1 MRWSKIKNIII
12 LLLVIVNLFL
22 LSMVGVRSWQS
33 REQERETWQQ
43 TVALAEKR
51 GLTFLPREMPQAA
64 MPGRVNLTPEGPLEE
79 FVDLTGHPTGEDPAQ
94 AGLEL
99 LAQLGYEGKVIR
111 DNGSTVE
118 YAPVWNG
125 LVVHGWS
132 TYLTYDTAG
141 FLSAEIRPLRGGA
154 ETQSPGSPISAA
166 TALTRF
172 METLNEEG
180 YVCSQVVD
188 LYPGY
193 TVGGG
198 AEGLTLNPVWYV
210 ETDAQPRYFAVDGYT
225 GGVTTI
231 G

>member
-22 LSMVGVRSWQS
+22 LSMVGLRSWQS
-33 REQERETWQQ
+33 RERERETWQQ

-51 GLTFLPREMPQAA
+51 GLAFLPQEMPQTA
-64 MPGRVNLTPEGPLEE
+64 MPGRVTLTQEGTGSEL
-79 FVDLTGHPTGEDPAQ
+79 VDLTGHPTGDHPAQ
-94 AGLEL
+94 TGLEL
-99 LAQLGYEGKVIR
+99 LAQLGYEGKALR
-111 DNGSTVE
+111 DSGGTVE
-118 YAPVWNG
+118 YAPLWNG

-132 TYLTYDTAG
+132 TYLTYDETG
-141 FLSAEIRPLRGGA
+141 FLTAELRRLPGSG
-154 ETQSPGSPISAA
+154 ETQNPGTPISAA

-198 AEGLTLNPVWYV
+198 AGGLTLNPVWYV

-225 GGVTTI
+225 GSVTTI

>member
-22 LSMVGVRSWQS
+22 LSMVGLRFWQS
-33 REQERETWQQ
+33 RERERETWQQ
-43 TVALAEKR
+43 TVTLAEKR

-64 MPGRVNLTPEGPLEE
+64 MPGRVTLAQEGAAEE
-79 FVDLTGHPTGEDPAQ
+79 LVDLTGHPTGSDPAQ

-99 LAQLGYEGKVIR
+99 LSQLGYEGKALR
-111 DNGSTVE
+111 DSGGTVE
-118 YAPVWNG
+118 YAPLWNG

-132 TYLTYDTAG
+132 TYLTYDETG
-141 FLSAEIRPLRGGA
+141 FLTAEIRRLPAGG
-154 ETQSPGSPISAA
+154 ETQNPGTPISAA
-166 TALTRF
+166 TALSRF
-172 METLNEEG
+172 METLNQEG

-188 LYPGY
+188 LYLGY

-198 AEGLTLNPVWYV
+198 AGGLTLNPVWYV

-225 GGVTTI
+225 GSVTTI

>member
-22 LSMVGVRSWQS
+22 LSMVGVRSWQG
-33 REQERETWQQ
+33 RERERETWEQ

-51 GLTFLPREMPQAA
+51 GLTFLPREMPQTA
-64 MPGRVNLTPEGPLEE
+64 MPGRVSLTPEGPLEE
-79 FVDLTGHPTGEDPAQ
+79 FADLAGRPTGEDPAQ
-94 AGLEL
+94 TGLEL
-99 LAQLGYEGKVIR
+99 LAQLGYEGAVVR

-118 YAPVWNG
+118 YAPLWNG
-125 LVVHGWS
+125 FVVHGWS
-132 TYLTYDTAG
+132 TYLTYDAAG
-141 FLSAEIRPLRGGA
+141 FLSAEIRPLRGRT
-154 ETQSPGSPISAA
+154 ETQSPGVSISAA

-198 AEGLTLNPVWYV
+198 ARASPSTRSGTWRPTPSPGTSPW
-210 ETDAQPRYFAVDGYT
+210 TATPAA
-225 GGVTTI
+225 
-231 G
+231 

>member
-1 MRWSKIKNIII
+1 MRWSKIKDIII
-12 LLLVIVNLFL
+12 LLLVTVNLFL

-33 REQERETWQQ
+33 RERERETWQQ
-43 TVALAEKR
+43 TVALVEKR
-51 GLTFLPREMPQAA
+51 GLAFLPREMPQTA
-64 MPGRVNLTPEGPLEE
+64 MPGRVSLAPEGAVEE
-79 FVDLTGHPTGEDPAQ
+79 FMDLSGRPTGEDPAQ

-118 YAPVWNG
+118 YALLWNG

-132 TYLTYDTAG
+132 TYLTYDATG
-141 FLSAEIRPLRGGA
+141 FLSAEIRPLRGRA
-154 ETQSPGSPISAA
+154 ETQSPGVSISAA